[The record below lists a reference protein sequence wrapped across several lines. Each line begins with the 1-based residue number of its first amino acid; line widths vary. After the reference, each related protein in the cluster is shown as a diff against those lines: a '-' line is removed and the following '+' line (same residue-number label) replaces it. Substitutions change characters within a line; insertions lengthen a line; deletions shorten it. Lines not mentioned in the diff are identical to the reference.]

1 MFKKSCVAV
10 AVGMALMQ
18 WAPAW
23 AEAPSE
29 DFIVV
34 DQPISL
40 NDVTKPQDSTVNYD
54 KNVLYQT
61 GLGLNGQGGTKN
73 LVVNVKDGKG
83 QFVIK
88 DQRAPIKMTGSNVHL
103 TFNSDLVMEGMIYTG
118 IDWDS
123 GSNKSIDI
131 KGDFIY
137 RNGYAPAVHISNGNS
152 PSYKNRVFGISG

>member
-88 DQRAPIKMTGSNVHL
+88 DQRAPIKMTGPTS
-103 TFNSDLVMEGMIYTG
+103 T
-118 IDWDS
+118 
-123 GSNKSIDI
+123 
-131 KGDFIY
+131 
-137 RNGYAPAVHISNGNS
+137 
-152 PSYKNRVFGISG
+152 

>member
-88 DQRAPIKMTGSNVHL
+88 
-103 TFNSDLVMEGMIYTG
+103 EGV
-118 IDWDS
+118 S
-123 GSNKSIDI
+123 GFLCLGRLFQGQPNEAALCI
-131 KGDFIY
+131 
-137 RNGYAPAVHISNGNS
+137 
-152 PSYKNRVFGISG
+152 